1 MTLHACTSGVLIAKQ
16 LAHLEA
22 HVLLC
27 LRMRAPCYGAEPLVC
42 KRGRD
47 ADTACVAQVAEQ
59 VSRSAK
65 FERQV
70 KIRTEAL
77 EDAQASALAA
87 EERVT
92 ELQRRVDAAAAGNGS
107 VQPSGEDDSGDE
119 GDQGD
124 ASQSATRLLEQQG
137 DMDELEV
144 QRNQICCV
152 AMFKCGRVRACER
165 IVVTES
171 RQACMLRQPFLHAR

>member
-1 MTLHACTSGVLIAKQ
+1 MTLHARITSGVLIAK

-22 HVLLC
+22 HAMSC
-27 LRMRAPCYGAEPLVC
+27 LHMRAICHGAELLVC
-42 KRGRD
+42 RRGRD
-47 ADTACVAQVAEQ
+47 PDTACVAQVAEQ

-77 EDAQASALAA
+77 ADAQANALAA

-92 ELQRRVDAAAAGNGS
+92 ELQRRVDAAAAGNSDLQGGGADTAAAGDGY
-107 VQPSGEDDSGDE
+107 VQPSGENDSGDE

-124 ASQSATRLLEQQG
+124 ASQSATRLVELQDE
-137 DMDELEV
+137 MDELKV
-144 QRNQICCV
+144 QRDQI
-152 AMFKCGRVRACER
+152 AMLCRNVQVRAHMR
-165 IVVTES
+165 
-171 RQACMLRQPFLHAR
+171 ARAH